1 MKSRNWLARVCPPE
15 LNIRPESES
24 VSLSESGHICQAI
37 MGPSLTPL
45 LLLGLSELID
55 LCSGDNFTDPLAFLS
70 KFGYIDTRLSP
81 APANASSD
89 SPAPN
94 VDITD
99 ALKRFQNFIG
109 LNETGELDDET
120 VKWMQRPRCGVK
132 DLDGALQDSS
142 SSAQPFQVLTTIFT
156 HNLYNMLCLY
166 CLDLQ

>member
-1 MKSRNWLARVCPPE
+1 
-15 LNIRPESES
+15 
-24 VSLSESGHICQAI
+24 

-45 LLLGLSELID
+45 LLLGLSELIE

-81 APANASSD
+81 APGNASSD

-99 ALKRFQNFIG
+99 ALKRFQNFVG

-132 DLDGALQDSS
+132 DLDGAVHDSP
-142 SSAQPFQVLTTIFT
+142 SSAQPFQVWTTIFS
-156 HNLYNMLCLY
+156 HNLYYILCLY

>member
-1 MKSRNWLARVCPPE
+1 
-15 LNIRPESES
+15 
-24 VSLSESGHICQAI
+24 
-37 MGPSLTPL
+37 MGLPSLTPL
-45 LLLGLSELID
+45 LLLGLSELIE

-99 ALKRFQNFIG
+99 ALKRFQNFVG

-132 DLDGALQDSS
+132 DLDGAVHDSP
-142 SSAQPFQVLTTIFT
+142 SSAQPFQVWTAIFS
-156 HNLYNMLCLY
+156 HNMYYILCLY